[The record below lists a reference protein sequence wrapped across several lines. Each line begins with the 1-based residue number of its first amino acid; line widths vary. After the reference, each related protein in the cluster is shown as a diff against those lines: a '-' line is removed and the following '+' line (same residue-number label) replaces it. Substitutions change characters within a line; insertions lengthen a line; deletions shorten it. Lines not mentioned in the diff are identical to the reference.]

1 MSTQA
6 EISGQAYPQLVPDMS
21 DRELSDWLG
30 RSLLDNK
37 ENLLWPLRW
46 DLLLSAIGRY
56 AGERCADNR
65 LPARVALDRCLGRFI
80 GPRSLF
86 QDRLETEERALGCSD
101 KRRNL
106 SRDPRA
112 ALAEEEH

>member
-6 EISGQAYPQLVPDMS
+6 EISGQAYAQLVPDMS

-56 AGERCADNR
+56 PGERCADNR